1 MYTLDLVETW
11 YYKALEVDESAR
23 EDFLKKSLADDP
35 RLLTSVLTLLTQEK
49 ADKSALTLM
58 VDRLN
63 AELNAETAP
72 ELEKYGNLEE
82 IGRGGMSI
90 VYKADRVDG
99 LMEQQVAI
107 KLMKRGMDSVELLR
121 RFEQERN
128 VLGRLQ
134 HPNIG
139 QIYDAGLA
147 VDGRPYFVM
156 ELVAGKDVLNYASE
170 HELDE
175 KARLYLFVQVC
186 KAVEF
191 AHQNL
196 IIHRDIKPGNIM
208 VNERGEVK
216 LMDFGIARVIS
227 EQSDRPEVTIAQ
239 RLLTPESAS
248 PEQLEGA
255 RIDIRSDVFQLGLLL
270 QKLLP
275 SHYRH
280 PLQIIASKASSQ
292 EKERRYATVAQLTD
306 DINRY
311 LTHKPIEARK
321 QEWNYRAKLFV
332 QRNKAAVTAF
342 GLAGLFLIA
351 ISIIYVTNL
360 LDAYRE
366 AEKKEYKARQS
377 LDFLVSLF
385 EQNDPTVNLGEDL
398 NIGVILE
405 QGAEQVAQIED
416 VETRATIMMS
426 LGQVYTSIG
435 NYPDAERM
443 LDESIELFLK
453 EQSQQPLSEALYEKA
468 KLEES
473 RANLLPAIQLLQE
486 AEERTNEAVT
496 RVEIKT
502 KLASLYD
509 LSKPDSASFYK
520 KEVLDLLDT
529 DVLSDKDELL
539 YRFRLSSVGLGK
551 MLKEASDSVFAYK
564 VSLVEQFERS
574 FSQEKASLANLYFD
588 LSERYRSLNKYDTAL
603 LYGRKNLQL
612 LEEIYG
618 TSSVRV
624 TPGLYNLSHIHGW
637 SGNYD
642 SAGFYSERSLSI
654 KKEAFGQKHVSQI
667 PERDML
673 ASLKINDG
681 DFDLG
686 EEMLRDNY
694 QIARDAYGDY
704 HKTTGGQL
712 YSLLQHLNRLD
723 KLDESTSLYPL
734 LYKVDSITYGLTSNT
749 ASTLFDFA
757 QALWKIGETDDA
769 LERLEHAIGIYAADL
784 GKEDFLY
791 GMAVF
796 YKGKIYQD
804 IDPQTAI
811 DQMLKGITVIE
822 ADMPEN
828 HPRIG
833 NYQQQLA
840 EYLSEKGR
848 DSLSNSYYQSAIENY
863 LVNYKEEAPHRPAYF
878 QKYYAES
885 LIKQGKVDYAREVA
899 TNALKLIEDTK
910 REQLKSELREMVT
923 TLQ

>member
-1 MYTLDLVETW
+1 MYTLDLVENW
-11 YYKALEVDESAR
+11 YYKALDVEESAR
-23 EDFLKKSLADDP
+23 EEFLRKSLCDDP
-35 RLLTSVLTLLTQEK
+35 RLLTSVLILLTQEK

-90 VYKADRVDG
+90 VYKADRIDG
-99 LMEQQVAI
+99 LMEKQVAI

-128 VLGRLQ
+128 VLSRLQ

-147 VDGRPYFVM
+147 DDGRPYFVM
-156 ELVAGKDVLNYASE
+156 ELVRGKDVLSYASE
-170 HELDE
+170 NQLDE
-175 KARLYLFVQVC
+175 KARLHLFVQVC
-186 KAVEF
+186 NAVEF

-196 IIHRDIKPGNIM
+196 IIHRDIKPGNIL
-208 VNERGEVK
+208 VNNRAEVK
-216 LMDFGIARVIS
+216 LMDFGIARVIRTPS
-227 EQSDRPEVTIAQ
+227 ESPEVTIQQ
-239 RLLTPESAS
+239 RLLTPEYAS
-248 PEQLEGA
+248 PEQLEGNP
-255 RIDIRSDVFQLGLLL
+255 IDIRSDVYQLGLLL
-270 QKLLP
+270 QKLV
-275 SHYRH
+275 SKDKNH
-280 PLQIIASKASSQ
+280 PVSIIAQKASAES
-292 EKERRYATVAQLTD
+292 KEARYPTVAQLTD
-306 DINRY
+306 DIRRY
-311 LTHKPIEARK
+311 LEHKPIEAKKPGPIEKAR
-321 QEWNYRAKLFV
+321 LFV
-332 QRNKAAVTAF
+332 QRNKAAVTSF
-342 GLAGLFLIA
+342 GLAAVLLVA
-351 ISIIYVTNL
+351 VSVIYVANL
-360 LDAYRE
+360 LEAYRE
-366 AEKKEYKARQS
+366 AERKEYKASQS
-377 LDFLVSLF
+377 LAFLVSLF

-398 NIGVILE
+398 NIGIILQ

-416 VETRATIMMS
+416 VETRATIMTT
-426 LGQVYTSIG
+426 LGKVYTSIG
-435 NYPDAERM
+435 NYPDAEQM
-443 LDESIELFLK
+443 LSKAIELLRK
-453 EQSQQPLSEALYEKA
+453 EQNRQPLAEALYEKA

-473 RANLLPAIQLLQE
+473 KANLLLAIQLLKE
-486 AEERTNEAVT
+486 AEDRATEAVT
-496 RVEIKT
+496 QVEIKT

-520 KEVLDLLDT
+520 EEVLDLLDT
-529 DVLSDKDELL
+529 DLLSDKDELL
-539 YRFRLSSVGLGK
+539 YRFRLSSIGLGK
-551 MLKEASDSVFAYK
+551 MLKEQSDSVFSYK

-588 LSERYRSLNKYDTAL
+588 LSERYRSLNKYDSAL
-603 LYGRKNLQL
+603 FYGRKNLQL
-612 LEEIYG
+612 LAEIYG
-618 TSSVRV
+618 PQSIRA
-624 TPGLYNLSHIHGW
+624 TPGLYNLSNIHGW

-642 SAGFYSERSLSI
+642 SAGYYSERSLAL
-654 KKEAFGQKHVSQI
+654 KKQIFGDKHVSQI

-673 ASLKINDG
+673 ASLTINDG

-694 QIARDAYGDY
+694 QIAKDAYGDY

-712 YSLLQHLNRLD
+712 YSLLQHLNRQS

-734 LYKVDSITYGLTSNT
+734 LFKVDSATYGMTSNT

-757 QALWKIGETDDA
+757 QALWKLDQTDDA
-769 LERLEHAIGIYAADL
+769 LEQLDRAIEIYAADL

-796 YKGKIYQD
+796 YKGKIYQE
-804 IDPQTAI
+804 IDPETAI
-811 DQMLKGITVIE
+811 TQMLQGITVIE

-848 DSLSNSYYQSAIENY
+848 DSLSNVYYQSAIDNY
-863 LVNYKEEAPHRPAYF
+863 LVNYKEDAPHRPAYF

-885 LIKQGKVDYAREVA
+885 LIKQGKEDSARALA
-899 TNALKLIEDTK
+899 TNALELIEDTK
-910 REQLKSELREMVT
+910 REQLRSELREL
-923 TLQ
+923 LQQTR